1 MENIQSEKEKK
12 LEYPMARTFY
22 CRTEIFCLIK
32 SNFDELSFAIFYLE
46 VRMFKNLKLIHLT
59 LKLFSQNTIIFY
71 FFSIFICTIQEH
83 DRYKKYI
90 LHDYGYLIA

>member
-32 SNFDELSFAIFYLE
+32 SNFDELSFAILYLKF
-46 VRMFKNLKLIHLT
+46 RMFKNLKLIQLN
-59 LKLFSQNTIIFY
+59 LKLFSPNTIIFN
-71 FFSIFICTIQEH
+71 FFKNIQFLFVQSKNTI
-83 DRYKKYI
+83 DTKNTFCMI
-90 LHDYGYLIA
+90 TVT